1 METVPFKA
9 VESDRTDTLNTEAT
23 IWTESGKGNRLF
35 IFATRIFYVV
45 GQPAFEKVG
54 KSMGPRPVHP

>member
-9 VESDRTDTLNTEAT
+9 VESDRTDKLNTEST
-23 IWTESGKGNRLF
+23 LWSESGKGNRLF

-45 GQPAFEKVG
+45 GQPGFEKLG
-54 KSMGPRPVHP
+54 R